1 MQPTKVALLCAAL
14 TGAPLAYSSEGDFSR
29 RCADLKNADLYHTQ
43 LKSADYVENGVIP
56 ADPNSAITGSTV
68 RDVKTGAHCV
78 VKAEIEP
85 RTGANGLHYG
95 INYEFR
101 LPQQWNGKFLF
112 QGGGGANGFV
122 AAAVGS
128 IPSSNS
134 SAKSAIERGYAV
146 VSMDSG
152 HATYTPGIAVG
163 SDMAFA
169 GDQQARL
176 DYAYAAIGKVTQ
188 QAKTL
193 INALYQKKPIH
204 SYFMG
209 CSNGG
214 REAMIAAQRY
224 PNEFDGV
231 VVGNAA
237 FRLSRASINSA
248 FIQRALVIATP
259 ADTDGQKNTANL
271 LTADDLRV
279 LQKGILKQCDAKD
292 GLEDD
297 IINAWEQCD
306 FRPDMVEKE
315 LGKEKAEL
323 VKTIFSGAR
332 NNRGEALYSAFPYHS
347 SLTDPEWIE
356 SWFGKDF
363 GASSSMNATLMVPF
377 LLSYFSQPA
386 IAELAAFD
394 FDRDVTRTQS
404 TRSLTDADSPDLS
417 TFRAN
422 GGKMVIFEGT
432 ADPFFSAFDQRDWF
446 IEMDQIMGNAQ
457 EFARLFTVPGLAH
470 CSGGN
475 ALDDFDPLTT
485 LENWREKGE
494 VPEFMLA
501 KGSKFFAEKTQ
512 PVCAYPKVAMY
523 KGGDKNKAQSFECR

>member
-1 MQPTKVALLCAAL
+1 VKPTKIALYFAAL
-14 TGAPLAYSSEGDFSR
+14 TGAPLAYSADGDFAR
-29 RCADLKNADLYHTQ
+29 LCAELKNADLYHTQ
-43 LKSADYVENGVIP
+43 MKSADYVDNGIIP

-68 RDVKTGAHCV
+68 REIKTGAHCV
-78 VKAEIEP
+78 VKGEIES
-85 RTGANGLHYG
+85 RTGANGHHYG
-95 INYEFR
+95 INYELR

-112 QGGGGANGFV
+112 QGGGGSNGFV

-134 SAKSAIERGYAV
+134 TARSALERGYAV

-152 HATYTPGIAVG
+152 HGTYTPGIPTG
-163 SDMAFA
+163 WDMAFA

-176 DYAYAAIGKVTQ
+176 DYAYTSIGKVTQ
-188 QAKTL
+188 QAKML
-193 INALYQKKPIH
+193 INALYQQDPRH

-237 FRLSRASINSA
+237 FRLSGASINSA
-248 FIQRALVIATP
+248 YTQRTLVTATQ
-259 ADTDGQKNTANL
+259 ASL
-271 LTADDLRV
+271 LTTRDLAV
-279 LQKGILKQCDAKD
+279 LQKGILKQCDKKD
-292 GLEDD
+292 GLEDG

-306 FRPDMVEKE
+306 FEPEMVAKE
-315 LGKEKAEL
+315 LGKEKVEL

-332 NNRGEALYSAFPYHS
+332 NSRGEALYPAFPYHS
-347 SLTDPEWIE
+347 SLTNPEWYE
-356 SWFGKDF
+356 SWFGQDF
-363 GASSSMNATLMVPF
+363 DTITSMNATLMVPF
-377 LLSYFSQPA
+377 LIQYFSQPA
-386 IAELAAFD
+386 VAELSTFNFD
-394 FDRDVTRTQS
+394 TDVANTLHIRA
-404 TRSLTDADSPDLS
+404 LTDADSTDLS

-422 GGKMVIFEGT
+422 GGRMVIFEGT
-432 ADPFFSAFDQRDWF
+432 ADPFFSAFDQRDWYQ
-446 IEMDQIMGNAQ
+446 EMDHVMGDAH

-494 VPEFMLA
+494 VPDFMLA
-501 KGSKFFAEKTQ
+501 KGSTNFAGKTQ
-512 PVCAYPKVAMY
+512 PVCAYPKVAMF
-523 KGGDKNKAQSFECR
+523 KGGDSNKAESFECR

>member
-1 MQPTKVALLCAAL
+1 MQPSKIALFCAAL
-14 TGAPLAYSSEGDFSR
+14 TGAPLAYSAEGDFAR
-29 RCADLKNADLYHTQ
+29 LCAELKNADLYHTQ
-43 LKSADYVENGVIP
+43 LKSAEYVDNGIIA

-68 RDVKTGAHCV
+68 REVKTGAHCV
-78 VKAEIEP
+78 VRAEIEP
-85 RTGANGLHYG
+85 RTGANGHHYG
-95 INYEFR
+95 INYELR

-112 QGGGGANGFV
+112 QGGGGSNGFV

-134 SAKSAIERGYAV
+134 TARSALERGYAV

-152 HATYTPGIAVG
+152 HATYTPGTPTG
-163 SDMAFA
+163 WDMAFA

-193 INALYQKKPIH
+193 INALYQKDPRH

-237 FRLSRASINSA
+237 FRLSRASINSSYV
-248 FIQRALVIATP
+248 QRALVTSTP
-259 ADTDGQKNTANL
+259 ADKGTSL
-271 LTADDLRV
+271 LNARDLAV

-292 GLEDD
+292 GLKDG

-306 FRPDMVEKE
+306 FKPEMVENE
-315 LGKEKAEL
+315 LGKEKVEL

-332 NNRGEALYSAFPYHS
+332 NSRGEALYSAFPYHS
-347 SLTDPEWIE
+347 SLTDPEWYE

-363 GASSSMNATLMVPF
+363 ATSSSMNATLMVPF
-377 LLSYFSQPA
+377 LIHYFSQPA
-386 IAELAAFD
+386 IAELSTFNFD
-394 FDRDVTRTQS
+394 TDVAKTLNTRG
-404 TRSLTDADSPDLS
+404 LTDADSPDLS

-422 GGKMVIFEGT
+422 GGRMVIFEGT
-432 ADPFFSAFDQRDWF
+432 ADPFFSAFDQRDWYQDMNRF
-446 IEMDQIMGNAQ
+446 MGNAQ

-494 VPEFMLA
+494 VPDFMLA
-501 KGSKFFAEKTQ
+501 KGSKAFAGKTQ
-512 PVCAYPKVAMY
+512 PVCAYPKVAMF
-523 KGGDKNKAQSFECR
+523 KGGDSNKAESFECR